1 VIPLLFAG
9 LAAGSTIS
17 RNTGSLGS
25 AADGTNADG
34 VTFGPGVVNNGAG
47 GDLTPIYNNTDG
59 VNTTVQFLSALNP
72 GATSPFTVEF
82 WAKPASDDGDSA
94 PVANRVSSGNR
105 SGWVFFQR
113 PATTGWNFRMY
124 NGNGSGLGWDLTGG
138 TSTLN
143 QWSHVVATWNGSA
156 AQLYDNGVLVA
167 STNGSTANGVYNPN
181 TTIPLTVGTLE
192 DQTSPFDGAV
202 DEVAFYGTALSSAA
216 ILNHFNTMAT
226 NPGAYQGL
234 VRSDG
239 ALLQLSM
246 PEPSGIMVLLGGSVL
261 LLRGRRRQQR
271 PS

>member
-1 VIPLLFAG
+1 
-9 LAAGSTIS
+9 
-17 RNTGSLGS
+17 
-25 AADGTNADG
+25 
-34 VTFGPGVVNNGAG
+34 
-47 GDLTPIYNNTDG
+47 
-59 VNTTVQFLSALNP
+59 
-72 GATSPFTVEF
+72 
-82 WAKPASDDGDSA
+82 
-94 PVANRVSSGNR
+94 
-105 SGWVFFQR
+105 VFFQR